1 MKILSST
8 VVAASLTAF
17 AAQAA
22 VDFSKDI
29 APILTEH
36 CLKCHGTE
44 KQKGKYRVDSKEAA
58 FKGGKSDK
66 PAVVAGDPD
75 KSEIIHRVFLDKDN
89 DELMPSEGG
98 PLAEPIRAKLKEW
111 IKEGAKWPEGVVLTA
126 AVAAPAPS
134 AANPARPARPVP
146 PLPQLPKEYQAASSE
161 ASGIAALSKAG
172 IEARSIAI
180 GVPWKE
186 ANFRLKG
193 PEVTDTTLSPV
204 SGINSLVELRLGN
217 TKITD
222 AGLKQ
227 ISGLTHLQ
235 TLGLELTGVTDAG
248 LDHIQGLQNLVY
260 LNLYGTK
267 VTDAG
272 LAKLAG
278 LKHLRNLYVW
288 QTQVTP
294 EGIKK
299 LEAALPGLDI
309 NSGWVAPPVEKK
321 DEAKKDE
328 AKKVEPKK

>member
-8 VVAASLTAF
+8 IAAASLTAF
-17 AAQAA
+17 AAQSA

-44 KQKGKYRVDSKEAA
+44 KQKGKYRLDSKDAA

-66 PAVVAGDPD
+66 TAVVAGDPD
-75 KSEIIHRVFLDKDN
+75 KSEMIHRVFLAKDN
-89 DELMPSEGG
+89 DELMPPEGG
-98 PLAEPIRAKLKEW
+98 PLAEPLRAKLKEW
-111 IKEGAKWPEGVVLTA
+111 IKEGAKWPDGVVLAA

-134 AANPARPARPVP
+134 SAQPARPARPVP
-146 PLPQLPKEYQAASSE
+146 PLPQLPKEFQPASSE
-161 ASGIAALSKAG
+161 AAGITALSKAG
-172 IEARSIAI
+172 VEARPIAL

-193 PEVTDTTLSPV
+193 PEVTDATLSPV

-222 AGLKQ
+222 AGL
-227 ISGLTHLQ
+227 
-235 TLGLELTGVTDAG
+235 E
-248 LDHIQGLQNLVY
+248 HIQGLQNLVY

-272 LAKLAG
+272 LAKLTG
-278 LKHLRNLYVW
+278 LTHLRNLYLW

-294 EGIKK
+294 EGVKK
-299 LEAALPGLDI
+299 LQAALPGVDI
-309 NSGWVAPPVEKK
+309 NTGWVAPPVEKK
-321 DEAKKDE
+321 DEAKKE
-328 AKKVEPKK
+328 EPKK

>member
-8 VVAASLTAF
+8 IAAASLTAF
-17 AAQAA
+17 AAQSA

-44 KQKGKYRVDSKEAA
+44 KQKGKYRLDSKDAA

-66 PAVVAGDPD
+66 TAVM
-75 KSEIIHRVFLDKDN
+75 IHRVFLAKDN
-89 DELMPSEGG
+89 DELMPPEGG
-98 PLAEPIRAKLKEW
+98 PLAEPLRAKLKEW
-111 IKEGAKWPEGVVLTA
+111 IKEGAKWPDGVVLAA

-134 AANPARPARPVP
+134 SAQPARPARPVP
-146 PLPQLPKEYQAASSE
+146 PLPQLPKEFQPASSE
-161 ASGIAALSKAG
+161 AAGITALSKAG
-172 IEARSIAI
+172 VEARPIAL

-193 PEVTDTTLSPV
+193 PEVTDATLSPV

-227 ISGLTHLQ
+227 LSGLTHLQ
-235 TLGLELTGVTDAG
+235 TLGLELTGITDAG
-248 LDHIQGLQNLVY
+248 LEHIQGLQNLVY

-272 LAKLAG
+272 LAKLTG
-278 LKHLRNLYVW
+278 LTHLRNLYLW

-294 EGIKK
+294 EGVKK
-299 LEAALPGLDI
+299 LQAALPGVDI
-309 NSGWVAPPVEKK
+309 NTGWVAPPVEKK
-321 DEAKKDE
+321 DEAKKE
-328 AKKVEPKK
+328 EPKK

>member
-8 VVAASLTAF
+8 VLVAGLAAF
-17 AAQAA
+17 SARAA

-29 APILTEH
+29 APILTEN

-44 KQKGKYRVDSKEAA
+44 KQKGKYRIDSKEAA

-66 PAVVAGDPD
+66 PAIVAGDAD
-75 KSEIIHRVFLDKDN
+75 KSEIIHRVNLPKDN
-89 DELMPSEGG
+89 DELMPPEGG
-98 PLAEPIRAKLKEW
+98 PLAEPLRAKLREW
-111 IKEGAKWPEGVVLTA
+111 IKEGAKWPDGVVLAA

-134 AANPARPARPVP
+134 ANPARPTRPVP
-146 PLPQLPKEYQAASSE
+146 PLPQLPKEFQPASSE
-161 ASGIAALSKAG
+161 ATGIASLAKAG
-172 IEARSIAI
+172 VEARPIAL

-193 PEVTDTTLSPV
+193 PEVTDATLAPV

-227 ISGLTHLQ
+227 LSGLTHLQ
-235 TLGLELTGVTDAG
+235 TLGLELTAVTDAG
-248 LDHIQGLQNLVY
+248 LDHIRGLQNLVY

-272 LAKLAG
+272 LAKLTG

-294 EGIKK
+294 EGVKK
-299 LEAALPGLDI
+299 LQEALPGLDI
-309 NSGWVAPPVEKK
+309 NTGWVAPPPEKK
-321 DEAKKDE
+321 DEAKKE
-328 AKKVEPKK
+328 EPKK

>member
-134 AANPARPARPVP
+134 AVHPTRPARPVP

-193 PEVTDTTLSPV
+193 PEVTDATLGPV
-204 SGINSLVELRLGN
+204 SGINSLVEVRLGN

-227 ISGLTHLQ
+227 LSGLTHLQ

-267 VTDAG
+267 VTDSG